1 MQFELD
7 RGSREPLYHYWMAAV
22 FRFFGVSQTSARLAS
37 ALAGIATV
45 VAFHALCRQWL
56 GGHTAFI
63 AAALL
68 AVARW
73 HVTMSRVGLPRA
85 SPGCLRVGERPRSR
99 DFDPRP
105 PNSMTPDPP
114 RRPLPYE
121 VTGAIPRGEC
131 GAAGRTC
138 R

>member
-1 MQFELD
+1 MNVILNRLPTVARLLLGLMFFVFGLNGFLHFLPAPPPGND
-7 RGSREPLYHYWMAAV
+7 AAV
-22 FRFFGVSQTSARLAS
+22 TFIGALFAIRAGVTMELP
-37 ALAGIATV
+37 
-45 VAFHALCRQWL
+45 WW
-56 GGHTAFI
+56 
-63 AAALL
+63 L
-68 AVARW
+68 AVAAP
-73 HVTMSRVGLPRA
+73 VALYAILAAVGLPRA
-85 SPGCLRVGERPRSR
+85 SPGCLRVGERSRSR